1 MNNLLCNEDYRNE
14 HLREKTT
21 KYSQTKTTVT
31 GKLENYSKSEKK
43 ISNPVGI
50 LSLASR
56 LGLGAGICISNILDT
71 EWGQNLLCI
80 PYI

>member
-1 MNNLLCNEDYRNE
+1 MPHLHVLLRCT
-14 HLREKTT
+14 HP
-21 KYSQTKTTVT
+21 
-31 GKLENYSKSEKK
+31 KLENARKDIWDQPDK
-43 ISNPVGI
+43 NVGI